1 MATVVFPI
9 VGTIV
14 PTPPVTVTAD
24 YTVQPMD
31 CFVRCDATN
40 GPIEIMLPAATGSGR
55 QIVFSK
61 RDGSTNAV
69 TAKALGN
76 DLINASPE
84 LATATQYES
93 ISLSDGAAGQWDIF

>member
-9 VGTIV
+9 IGTIV

-24 YTVQPMD
+24 YTVQPND
-31 CFVRCDATN
+31 CFIRCDATN
-40 GPIEIMLPAATGSGR
+40 GPIAVMLPAATGSGR

-61 RDGSTNAV
+61 RDGSLNHVMAV
-69 TAKALGN
+69 ALDN
-76 DLINASPE
+76 DLINGSPE
-84 LATATQYES
+84 YATATQYES